1 MIVTV
6 TLNPA
11 VDKIYWVDSLRVG
24 RVVEEE
30 FLTRATR
37 SSTSAGGKGVNMS
50 VFLSQLGMENVAMG
64 FIGGFAGHVVAR
76 DLRDKGVTTNFVWTR
91 GETRTNAVVLEEGQS
106 RILIFLGEPGPTV
119 DGDDVKRFVRR
130 YRRMLS
136 SASWVVLAG
145 SLPPGV
151 DASLYRDLAKMA
163 REAGVKV
170 VLSAGGDALE
180 RGLEAGPFIVK
191 PDTREERLLG
201 GKSLATRDAIVAAGR
216 HIVDRGQAEIV
227 IVSHEV
233 TGDVVVSREAAW
245 EIRSSVPASDL
256 KNLVGADD
264 AFLAGTLFQLAHGES
279 MESALRF
286 GLAAGVATAESESKI
301 RGDRGR
307 IEARMEQVTVDRI
320 S

>member
-106 RILIFLGEPGPTV
+106 RILVFLDEPGPTV
-119 DGDDVKRFVRR
+119 DEDDVKHLVRR

-151 DASLYRDLAKMA
+151 DATIYRDLVKMA

-201 GKSLATRDAIVAAGR
+201 GKSLATRDAIVVAGR

-286 GLAAGVATAESESKI
+286 GLAAGVATAESEGKI